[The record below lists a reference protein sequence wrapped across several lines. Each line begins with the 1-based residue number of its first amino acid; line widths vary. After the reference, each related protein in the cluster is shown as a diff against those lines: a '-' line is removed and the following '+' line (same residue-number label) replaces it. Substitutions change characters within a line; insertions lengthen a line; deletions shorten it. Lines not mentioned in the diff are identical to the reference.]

1 MASTFFGLDI
11 GVTGLFAAQTGLNTT
26 FHNITNI
33 ETKGYT
39 RQVVTQ
45 KAGTP
50 YSTNSSYGMIG
61 SGVNVEEITQIRSQ
75 YFDEKFRSNTALHGR
90 YESRSY
96 YMNEVQSYL
105 NEIELKGFTTT
116 FDGMYDSLQ
125 ELSKDPANLTVR
137 TELANK
143 AQSLC
148 EYFNSLSTNL
158 SKIQQECNYEVK
170 NQVTRINSLATQ
182 VANLTQQINTVELG
196 GQNANDL
203 RDQRANMIDELSKM
217 VNVTVTERPI
227 GDNGMTEYLVRLDG
241 QLLVDNY
248 QTMELQV
255 IPREKKMNQNDI
267 DGLYEI
273 YWKNGERLNAEST
286 SMSGSLKAIFE
297 VRDGN
302 NEENLQ
308 GYVEEID
315 KGATEVTI
323 SSTNINNLKDLNI
336 PPEGKIT
343 IGNGE
348 YTYTSFKVTTNED
361 GTYSYTFELEEEARR
376 QYPEGTKVSIGTTID
391 YKGIPYYHAQLNQF
405 VRVFTQSFN
414 DLHSSG
420 ENLNGD
426 TGINFFSAKNTM
438 TAGEYNL
445 NSFGIEKNDEMA
457 EFDSD
462 PLAKEV
468 PYYFLTASNFTVS
481 KAILDD
487 PSMVVA
493 ASEITNGVSK
503 ADIANKLVALKSD
516 MSMFKQ
522 GDPAAFLQT
531 LVGEVGVDTTASLN
545 FAKSQ
550 ENIVQSV
557 TSQRLSVAG
566 VDIDEEAMNL
576 ARYQEAYQL
585 SARVISTM
593 NEIYNTLINDVR

>member
-75 YFDEKFRSNTALHGR
+75 YYDEKFRSNTALHGR

-105 NEIELKGFTTT
+105 NEIELDGFTTT

-182 VANLTQQINTVELG
+182 VANLTQQINTVEIG

-217 VNVTVTERPI
+217 VNITVTERPV
-227 GDNGMTEYLVRLDG
+227 GDSGMTEYLVRLDG

-255 IPREKKMNQNDI
+255 IPRDKKMNQNDI
-267 DGLYEI
+267 EGLYEI
-273 YWKNGERLNAEST
+273 YWKNGEHLNVEST

-315 KGATEVTI
+315 KGATEITI

-336 PPEGKIT
+336 PLEGKIT

-361 GTYSYTFELEEEARR
+361 GTYSYTFELGEEARR
-376 QYPEGTKVSIGTTID
+376 QYAEGTKVSIGTTID
-391 YKGIPYYHAQLNQF
+391 YKGIPYYQAQLNQF

-426 TGINFFSAKNTM
+426 TGINFFAAKNTM

-445 NSFGIEKNDEMA
+445 NSFGN
-457 EFDSD
+457 
-462 PLAKEV
+462 P
-468 PYYFLTASNFTVS
+468 
-481 KAILDD
+481 
-487 PSMVVA
+487 
-493 ASEITNGVSK
+493 
-503 ADIANKLVALKSD
+503 
-516 MSMFKQ
+516 
-522 GDPAAFLQT
+522 
-531 LVGEVGVDTTASLN
+531 
-545 FAKSQ
+545 
-550 ENIVQSV
+550 
-557 TSQRLSVAG
+557 
-566 VDIDEEAMNL
+566 
-576 ARYQEAYQL
+576 
-585 SARVISTM
+585 
-593 NEIYNTLINDVR
+593 